1 MVRRASGKILLI
13 TETFS
18 ELQFFGLI
26 DAVFG
31 LNIFVIVKKAIKMIQ
46 KLGLLT
52 ILPEQ
57 NIS

>member
-1 MVRRASGKILLI
+1 MVRRAFGKILLI
-13 TETFS
+13 TETFC

-31 LNIFVIVKKAIKMIQ
+31 WNIFVIVKKAIKIIQ

-52 ILPEQ
+52 IMP
-57 NIS
+57 